1 MSIQIN
7 HPFLIQL
14 LLFLWLKIK
23 VLCIYISSLS
33 DIRSANI
40 LCHPVG
46 CLLASLMVSFA
57 AYFNFVKFQ
66 FNFLSL
72 AFFFN
77 FICKALAD
85 SRWQRL
91 PSRFSLQSFAVL
103 ALPFRSTTYSE
114 LISECKESIQLHS
127 SARGCAVVTPP
138 FIGKT
143 LCPPELSRCPCPSSL
158 KCFLSSHYELSF
170 NVW

>member
-14 LLFLWLKIK
+14 LLFLLLKLKLLYID
-23 VLCIYISSLS
+23 ISSLS

-46 CLLASLMVSFA
+46 CLLASLIVSFA

-72 AFFFN
+72 AFF
-77 FICKALAD
+77 
-85 SRWQRL
+85 
-91 PSRFSLQSFAVL
+91 
-103 ALPFRSTTYSE
+103 
-114 LISECKESIQLHS
+114 LISYVRLWL
-127 SARGCAVVTPP
+127 
-138 FIGKT
+138 T
-143 LCPPELSRCPCPSSL
+143 LGDKGFLPGFLSRVL
-158 KCFLSSHYELSF
+158 QF
-170 NVW
+170 